1 MSNYERQLA
10 FLIDA
15 NIPEWYIDTG
25 DGVALL
31 AANVKSI
38 SYGELV
44 RASVQLTDGVPEFD
58 AQGNLQTPWTQFAG
72 SEATSEMVVD
82 NNYNWWDSY
91 Q

>member
-58 AQGNLQTPWTQFAG
+58 AQGNLQNPWTQFAG